1 MSALSVL
8 TSRPGLWYWLA
19 ACVLA
24 WLAAHALAS
33 SARLVWPDA
42 TTAEHSYPVAVDPAL
57 LPQAPAG
64 WQAAGSNTPASIP
77 TTDLPYSVVG
87 KALGTRE
94 ATSLVVLTT
103 PDGQQALMVGDEI
116 QPGIELAG
124 FDDRGI
130 ILSRQGR
137 LERLPWPEAT
147 NDQDPITQ
155 DQALPASNERAT
167 AASQDRPVR

>member
-8 TSRPGLWYWLA
+8 TSRPGLCYWLA
-19 ACVLA
+19 ACLLA
-24 WLAAHALAS
+24 WLAAHALAN
-33 SARLVWPDA
+33 SARLVWPDTA
-42 TTAEHSYPVAVDPAL
+42 TAEHAYPVTVDPAL

-64 WQAAGSNTPASIP
+64 WKAAGSSTAVSIP
-77 TTDLPYSVVG
+77 ITDLPYRVAG

-103 PDGQQALMVGDEI
+103 PDGQQALMLGDEI

-137 LERLPWPEAT
+137 LERLPWPDT
-147 NDQDPITQ
+147 TDDHDPISQ
-155 DQALPASNERAT
+155 DQALPASDDRAT